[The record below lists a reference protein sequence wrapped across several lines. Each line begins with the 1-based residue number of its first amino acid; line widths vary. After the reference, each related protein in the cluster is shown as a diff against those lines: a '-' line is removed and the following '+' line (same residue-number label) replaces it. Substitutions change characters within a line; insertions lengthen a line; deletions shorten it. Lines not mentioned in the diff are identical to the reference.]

1 MSVAYINIGS
11 NQGDSH
17 AVIEQA
23 IALIE
28 FYSRSAA
35 VRSDYIT
42 TAPWGF
48 ESQNE
53 FLNIGIAIDWDK
65 SPLELLD
72 TLQRIERTISPSPH
86 RDADGLYIDRVID
99 IDIIAIDEEIINTE
113 RLTVPHPRMHLR
125 EFVLKPM
132 HQIAPGWRHPM
143 LAASPKELIERLGC

>member
-28 FYSRSAA
+28 LYSRSAV

-48 ESQNE
+48 ESQNK

-72 TLQRIERTISPSPH
+72 TLQAIERTISPSPH
-86 RDADGLYIDRVID
+86 RDADGRYIDRVID

-132 HQIAPGWRHPM
+132 CRIAPGWRHPI